1 MSPGRNQMRLNNE
14 QKLAHRWTFAKVNFS
29 FDRGF
34 VGATMCNCL
43 MLIANVITCVT
54 I

>member
-1 MSPGRNQMRLNNE
+1 MSSGINNE
-14 QKLAHRWTFAKVNFS
+14 QKLARRWTFAQVNCS
-29 FDRGF
+29 FDCGF

-43 MLIANVITCVT
+43 MLIANVMTCVT